1 MRNRFGQQLESL
13 NLGLIKMGALCE
25 EAIALAMKALLEN
38 DIEVAEQ
45 AIQTEIQIDRME
57 REIENLCL
65 KLILHQQPVATD
77 LRVVSSALKMIC
89 DMERIGDQAA
99 DISEITKTI
108 DGYDRDTLADIKEM
122 SEATVKMVTESIDAF
137 VNKDLQ
143 LAKKVLKDDDI
154 VDELFDK
161 VKKDLIN
168 LISNGSDG
176 EYYIDLLMIA
186 KYLERIGDHATNISN
201 WIIFSITGDHQ

>member
-1 MRNRFGQQLESL
+1 
-13 NLGLIKMGALCE
+13 
-25 EAIALAMKALLEN
+25 MKIIR
-38 DIEVAEQ
+38 DIEKIGNQ
-45 AIQTEIQIDRME
+45 
-57 REIENLCL
+57 
-65 KLILHQQPVATD
+65 ATD
-77 LRVVSSALKMIC
+77 IK
-89 DMERIGDQAA
+89 
-99 DISEITKTI
+99 EITKTI